1 MNSWEPTP
9 EQWADWETR
18 GYFVIRN
25 AIPRDSAIEM
35 RGVIKDLL
43 LRPEPEVKVDD
54 DPMDPMGDTPQARSA
69 RFRKLSNF
77 CTRLPLIW
85 HHFYCSEAMTSVAR
99 YFLGDTFFLKYNSC
113 FVKPARTGSATP
125 WHQDNGLWRDG
136 ETEPFNF
143 WMALDPATTANGCL
157 QFIPGS
163 HKLGIFPH
171 LLYDDSIHAELP
183 REEVQKLIAD
193 RGTQQCEL
201 DSGDVVCWHSSIC
214 HYSPPNP
221 SPRGRIAIAG
231 VYSTPQITR
240 RRKLPKHFYWVLRNG
255 EPCTAFPPQQVDIS
269 EISGRAPVPAAEE
282 TPAPAG

>member
-1 MNSWEPTP
+1 
-9 EQWADWETR
+9 
-18 GYFVIRN
+18 
-25 AIPRDSAIEM
+25 
-35 RGVIKDLL
+35 
-43 LRPEPEVKVDD
+43 
-54 DPMDPMGDTPQARSA
+54 
-69 RFRKLSNF
+69 
-77 CTRLPLIW
+77 
-85 HHFYCSEAMTSVAR
+85 MTSVAR
-99 YFLGDTFFLKYNSC
+99 YFLGDSFFLKFNSC

-143 WMALDPATTANGCL
+143 WMALDPATTQNGCL

-171 LLYDDSIHAELP
+171 ILYDDSIHPELP
-183 REEVQKLIAD
+183 REEVRQLIAD
-193 RGTQQCEL
+193 RGVEHCEL

-240 RRKLPKHFYWVLRNG
+240 RRNYPGHSIGCFAMASCPPPSHRSRYIFPKSQNRNPSPRRKRRLPPLADL
-255 EPCTAFPPQQVDIS
+255 C
-269 EISGRAPVPAAEE
+269 GRRAGPASPIF
-282 TPAPAG
+282 TRK